1 MKNGGFG
8 RSKFEITD
16 DEEDTGRVICSPV
29 RSPATTKSKGNA
41 MENVSLPE
49 DVSAKERAQ
58 LMAVA
63 VALATIMTPL
73 CKAIVDEYLSNL
85 NVSVNPKQ

>member
-1 MKNGGFG
+1 
-8 RSKFEITD
+8 
-16 DEEDTGRVICSPV
+16 
-29 RSPATTKSKGNA
+29 